1 MTKIGL
7 AYINGAVPGFED
19 FGNLPTDI
27 VKENGLVNGLK
38 ASEELDALIIPGGT
52 LIESNDINMGLNK
65 EIKKM
70 VKDGKP
76 IIGICAGFQL
86 LSNQIDIGRKSPV
99 PIVKEGLGIIDVN
112 FSPLITSD
120 RVKAKVFDNSF
131 ITKNQKED
139 VDGFHTHTYGKVEGD
154 AKPLFYSKVQRMNYG
169 DTNEK
174 GDYNI
179 FSGACNDDGNVIGTM
194 IHGILD
200 ENPII
205 VENFLEQIDISDTQ
219 EIYNR
224 NKKVKK
230 FLQNEVG
237 INTNMKIPEGKSLK
251 KPKYLMIGSNGSDS
265 GKTFILTGLA
275 GAIRKRGYKVALLKV
290 GPDVRD
296 IIPGLYLTKGKME
309 NFASIKIGHLG
320 WSDIKSTIEKLNKS
334 EYDIVLIE
342 GVMSV
347 FTGLLNEKVP
357 FSAAEIAMSSDIPM
371 ILASGVNKG
380 GIESAAID
388 LVSHANMLEKFGV
401 SVESILLNKVY
412 NEEIFNNVVPYIK
425 NNTNVKNVMKLPK
438 LKSAD
443 MRGFIPEVEIRY
455 ELFSEH
461 AMDLIENNLDINEII
476 NMAKE
481 VEFKKI
487 YSFDE
492 IKEKVI

>member
-7 AYINGAVPGFED
+7 AYLNGAVPGFED

-27 VKENGLVNGLK
+27 VKDNGLINGNK
-38 ASEELDALIIPGGT
+38 ASKELDALIIPGGT
-52 LIESNDINMGLNK
+52 LIESNDINMELNT
-65 EIKKM
+65 EIRKM
-70 VKDGKP
+70 ARDGKP

-131 ITKNQKED
+131 LVKNQKED
-139 VDGFHTHTYGKVEGD
+139 VNGFHTHTYGKVEGD
-154 AKPLFYSKVQRMNYG
+154 AKPLFYSQVQRMNYG
-169 DTNEK
+169 DTNKK
-174 GDYNI
+174 GEYNI

-200 ENPII
+200 ENPTI
-205 VENFLEQIDISDTQ
+205 VENFLNQIDVTKTD

-224 NKKVKK
+224 NKEVKK
-230 FLQNEVG
+230 FLKSEVG
-237 INTNMKIPEGKSLK
+237 INSNIQIPTIKSNK

-265 GKTFILTGLA
+265 GKTFIVTGLA
-275 GAIRKRGYKVALLKV
+275 GALTKRGYKVALLKV

-309 NFASIKIGHLG
+309 EFASIKIGHLG
-320 WSDIKSTIEKLNKS
+320 WMDIESVINKLNNS
-334 EYDIVLIE
+334 DYDIVLIE

-357 FSAAEIAMSSDIPM
+357 YSAAEIAMAGNIPM

-388 LVSHANMLEKFGV
+388 LVSHANMLEKFGI
-401 SVESILLNKVY
+401 SVEGILLNKVY
-412 NEEIFNNVVPYIK
+412 SEDIFNNVVPYIK
-425 NNTNVKNVMKLPK
+425 NNTKVKNILKLPK

-455 ELFSEH
+455 ELFTNH
-461 AMDLIENNLDINEII
+461 AMNLVENNLDIDLII
-476 NMAKE
+476 NMARE

-487 YSFDE
+487 YTFEE
-492 IKEKVI
+492 IKNKVI

>member
-7 AYINGAVPGFED
+7 AYVSGAVPGFED

-27 VKENGLVNGLK
+27 VKENGLVNGNK

-52 LIESNDINMGLNK
+52 LIESNDINMDLNT

-70 VKDGKP
+70 ARDGKP

-99 PIVKEGLGIIDVN
+99 PIVKPGLGLIDVN

-120 RVKAKVFDNSF
+120 RVKAKVFKNSF
-131 ITKNQKED
+131 LVKNQDED

-200 ENPII
+200 ENPVI
-205 VENFLEQIDISDTQ
+205 VNNLLEQIDATNTD

-224 NKKVKK
+224 NIEVKK
-230 FLQNEVG
+230 FLQSEVG
-237 INTNMKIPEGKSLK
+237 INTNIEVPQIKPNE

-275 GAIRKRGYKVALLKV
+275 GALRRRGYKVALLKV

-309 NFASIKIGHLG
+309 EFASIKIGHLG
-320 WSDIKSTIEKLNKS
+320 WADIESTIEKLNKS
-334 EYDIVLIE
+334 DYDIVLIE

-357 FSAAEIAMSSDIPM
+357 FSAAEIAMSSNIPM

-388 LVSHANMLEKFGV
+388 LVSHANMLERFGV
-401 SVESILLNKVY
+401 TVEAILLNKVY
-412 NEEIFNNVVPYIK
+412 NDDIFDQVVPYIR
-425 NNTNVKNVMKLPK
+425 NNTNVENVLKLPK

-455 ELFSEH
+455 ELFTSY
-461 AMDLIENNLDINEII
+461 AMDLIESNLDIDLII
-476 NMAKE
+476 NMARE
-481 VEFKKI
+481 VEFNKI

-492 IKEKVI
+492 IKNTVI